1 VPATPQNDWQNTLA
15 QEKLIQDQLA
25 VANTSALMVTGPG
38 DVSLGNNDS
47 TFAEPQ
53 ISKPLSASKQA
64 SDLDPVL
71 KNIIEWRQ
79 EQIDPMMQC
88 KVGDLWAKGGLKDPF
103 SDPLL
108 ISQAKEI
115 LEKTKYRLELNP
127 SMKVPWDGDWR
138 TALAKD
144 REVEAQ
150 RNAVLAEGSKNSNF
164 VTGG

>member
-1 VPATPQNDWQNTLA
+1 LDVKSVLSDL
-15 QEKLIQDQLA
+15 KLFC
-25 VANTSALMVTGPG
+25 P
-38 DVSLGNNDS
+38 
-47 TFAEPQ
+47 
-53 ISKPLSASKQA
+53 SKQTNFK
-64 SDLDPVL
+64 SKNLYYVRIPNSFL
-71 KNIIEWRQ
+71 KNIVEWRQ